1 MGWSSFFRKIVGK
14 KQESPLSF
22 RDQGAA
28 HGETI
33 DTDRYKQ
40 PLQAYDNSHGERYDP
55 GISHGGFYDPNNKAG
70 SGHLGGNNGGG
81 N

>member
-14 KQESPLSF
+14 KQESPPF

-28 HGETI
+28 HGETFG
-33 DTDRYKQ
+33 TGRYKQ
-40 PLQAYDNSHGERYDP
+40 PLQAFGDIHGERYDP
-55 GISHGGFYDPNNKAG
+55 NNSHGGFYDPNQKAG
-70 SGHLGGNNGGG
+70 SGHLGGNHGGG